1 MNIYLKDFHLAF
13 LCVTLVLNGQITA
26 MNLTMNQIILVLIC
40 MMIIYIVYIST
51 EKYSIERCATFVN
64 SFCVQV
70 SNFRCNCA
78 AQLQWKSGHIWISY
92 LDPLRLDTLYL
103 IPCT

>member
-1 MNIYLKDFHLAF
+1 MIIFFKDFHLAF

-64 SFCVQV
+64 SFLYK
-70 SNFRCNCA
+70 FRILGA
-78 AQLQWKSGHIWISY
+78 TAQLQWKSGHIWISY